1 MTDQELEVFVAA
13 KLHLFYQQRLEK
25 LQNITLT
32 QVLKKN
38 PYLFKAKGITNAS
51 DFVENVLQAYLS
63 SSEETVFGSIFFE
76 PLALEVSRAK
86 GGIKTGSTGVDI
98 EYVSDTTHTAIA
110 VKSSTNSQNASAQSK
125 QNAEFIKI
133 NQTVRAK
140 GKAFDAILGY
150 SYGRASGSLTGKI
163 YRRLAGQA
171 FWEELSGD
179 SNFYLKILG
188 AMKESPAIHRKEYD
202 VQRTRLGNRLTQ
214 GFALNFIT
222 GDGEIDWEK
231 LLRFNSG
238 AGKPGNLLKVR
249 VDSATGNSIVEEDK
263 ATEESL
269 AEESSEAEANE

>member
-1 MTDQELEVFVAA
+1 MIDPELEDFVAA
-13 KLHLFYQQRLEK
+13 KLQLFYTQRLDK
-25 LQNITLT
+25 LQGITLT

-38 PYLFKAKGITNAS
+38 PYLFKAKGITNAA

-76 PLALEVSRAK
+76 PLALAVSQAK

-98 EYVSDTTHTAIA
+98 EYVSASTHTAIA

-150 SYGRASGSLTGKI
+150 SYGRASGSLTGRI

-179 SNFYLKILG
+179 SEFYLKILR
-188 AMKESPAIHRKEYD
+188 AMKEYPANHRKEYD
-202 VQRTRLGNRLTQ
+202 IQRTRLGNRLTQ
-214 GFALNFIT
+214 GFTLNFIA

-238 AGKPGNLLKVR
+238 AGKPGKLLKVQ
-249 VDSATGNSIVEEDK
+249 VDPATGNTVVAEDR
-263 ATEESL
+263 ATEEDL
-269 AEESSEAEANE
+269 AEAASEAEE